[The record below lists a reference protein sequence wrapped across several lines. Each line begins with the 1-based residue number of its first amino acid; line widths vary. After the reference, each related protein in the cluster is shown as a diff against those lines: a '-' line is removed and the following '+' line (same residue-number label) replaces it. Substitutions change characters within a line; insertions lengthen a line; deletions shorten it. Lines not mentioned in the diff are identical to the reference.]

1 MSKQDPP
8 GHPAEPSS
16 DKPGLADH
24 AVSALNAWI
33 GDDLAERGNTLHE
46 PMAFMQGN
54 HPLAPE
60 ELPGATKVCVWLHGL
75 GCNESMWM
83 LDESETV
90 LPFGS
95 ALQEDHAYLPL
106 YIRYNTGQ
114 RISDNGSQLNDLLQS
129 YMDTHPEL
137 EELLLIG
144 HSMGG
149 LVIRSACH
157 KGEGQAWT
165 QRIKHI
171 FYLGSPH
178 LGAPLERTANVATHL
193 LSKVDTTATRVIG
206 EVINTRSKG
215 VKDLRYGNLSD
226 QDWMDFDPDAL
237 LENKRVA
244 VPWLATARH
253 HRIVG
258 ELVSGLGSLGDAVVP
273 RASAQGDARGLEP
286 GAPDPADVQRMPW
299 LHHLAVAQHPSVYAA
314 ISERLTPAGEEVP
327 ERTPFVADL
336 AEEADAE
343 DSTKTDPPESP
354 APSPKG
360 SDPKSDEKRWKR
372 IRGIKK
378 LIHDSVDR
386 TATFV
391 ERHHRHAADKPF
403 RILEKVEGVAAP
415 AKVVEQIYMGVVG
428 ASYEGVRV
436 VNKIVEG
443 VDDWVVDELQA
454 RDGEE

>member
-1 MSKQDPP
+1 MSKKDPKSEQP
-8 GHPAEPSS
+8 
-16 DKPGLADH
+16 DLADH

-33 GDDLAERGNTLHE
+33 GDDLAERGNELHQ
-46 PMAFMQGN
+46 PMAFFQSNRAVDPAKLKGS
-54 HPLAPE
+54 PR
-60 ELPGATKVCVWLHGL
+60 VCVWIHGL

-83 LDESETV
+83 LEPTETV
-90 LPFGS
+90 LPFGRT
-95 ALQEDHAYLPL
+95 LQQDHGYLPQ

-114 RISDNGSQLNDLLQS
+114 RISHNGAELNVLLAAYIES
-129 YMDTHPEL
+129 HPQVQ
-137 EELLLIG
+137 ELLLVG

-157 KGEGQAWT
+157 KGQGAPWT
-165 QRIKHI
+165 ALVKHI

-193 LSKVDTTATRVIG
+193 LSKVNTTATRVIG

-226 QDWMDFDPDAL
+226 QDWMNFDPDAL
-237 LENKRVA
+237 LDNQRIA

-253 HRIVG
+253 HRLVG

-273 RASAQGDARGLEP
+273 SSSAQGDARGLEP
-286 GAPDPADVQRMPW
+286 GAPDPTDVQRMPG
-299 LHHLAVAQHPSVYAA
+299 LHHLAMAQHPRVYAV
-314 ISERLTPAGEEVP
+314 ISAR
-327 ERTPFVADL
+327 L
-336 AEEADAE
+336 AEGAELAASHTDSLTDHTAQAEGADSGPNPS
-343 DSTKTDPPESP
+343 DSSSKDS
-354 APSPKG
+354 G
-360 SDPKSDEKRWKR
+360 SSDSGSSDSGSSDSKERRWKR
-372 IRGIKK
+372 VRGIKK

-386 TATFV
+386 TTTFV
-391 ERHHRHAADKPF
+391 ERHHRQAADKPF
-403 RILEKVEGVAAP
+403 RILEQVEGVAAP
-415 AKVVEQIYMGVVG
+415 AKLVEQIYMGVVG

>member
-8 GHPAEPSS
+8 TPPSE
-16 DKPGLADH
+16 KPGLADH

-33 GDDLAERGNTLHE
+33 GDDLAERGNTLHQ
-46 PMAFMQGN
+46 PMSFMRDN
-54 HPLAPE
+54 RVVAPAKLE
-60 ELPGATKVCVWLHGL
+60 AAPRVCVWIHGL

-83 LDESETV
+83 LDETETV

-95 ALQEDHAYLPL
+95 CLQADHGYLPL
-106 YIRYNTGQ
+106 YLRYNTGQ

-129 YMDTHPEL
+129 YVETHPQVQ
-137 EELLLIG
+137 ELLLVG

-157 KGEGQAWT
+157 KGKGAPWT
-165 QRIKHI
+165 RLIRHI

-193 LSKVDTTATRVIG
+193 LSKVPTTATRVIS

-226 QDWMDFDPDAL
+226 QDWMEFDPDAL
-237 LENKRVA
+237 LENRRVA

-258 ELVSGLGSLGDAVVP
+258 ELVSGLGPLGDAVVP
-273 RASAQGDARGLEP
+273 RTSAQGDARGLEP
-286 GAPDPADVQRMPW
+286 GAPEPSDVQRMPG
-299 LHHLAVAQHPSVYAA
+299 LHHLAVAQHPTVYAA
-314 ISERLTPAGEEVP
+314 ISERLTPQGQAVP
-327 ERTPFVADL
+327 ERAVRHTDSAP
-336 AEEADAE
+336 ADAADPA
-343 DSTKTDPPESP
+343 DSKSTEAPKLESP
-354 APSPKG
+354 
-360 SDPKSDEKRWKR
+360 ETRWKR
-372 IRGIKK
+372 VRGIKK

-386 TATFV
+386 TTTFV
-391 ERHHRHAADKPF
+391 ERHHRYAAEKPF
-403 RILEKVEGVAAP
+403 RILEQVDGGAAP
-415 AKVVEQIYMGVVG
+415 AKLVEQIYMGVVG

-443 VDDWVVDELQA
+443 VDDWVVDELEA